1 MYFPNEDN
9 SELIYKEI
17 VKENTLEK
25 KYEIID
31 KINIKDL
38 FRISSF
44 IIINVIIYIIFSVIS
59 IKLINYLGDNY
70 LLQVNNARLIISIL
84 SLIGTFLFMIITS
97 NAINKIIN
105 LLIVYDLQKSG
116 IDLISLNKISKKNII
131 TIIKYIFKKRNGRWI
146 APVLLLSLPF
156 FNNLFF
162 NRVINIYAI
171 NKQIPK
177 IINIPKYTNDNQ
189 IKNTLEKIN
198 YLNNGD
204 TTYIIGNTPNT
215 ITWINNTNTVGSVN
229 NKLLTNYNNF
239 EVLDNITLPTFTSN
253 CILPEYIWEP
263 DNLVNISVID
273 TTDISIMKLTNFEFG
288 NGSNYTNNLWPN
300 GVPMS
305 IIDRIYNSTL
315 SLDRFLIEN
324 IIALRINGN
333 YIKNLN
339 SSHIYGLTIK
349 CYTIL
354 EFVSAK
360 IYING
365 TIINKNE
372 NKIQDKG
379 LSILSKYGMIN
390 TINALLRDS
399 ILDVQYKPGPIAK
412 TLFIINDNNL
422 IENINPNI
430 SQTIS
435 KMYSLLWPEDAFT
448 KDISNGLGFQT
459 YIVSFSEL
467 NILLLIIW
475 ILIWFILIIVSCISI
490 YNLINIEH
498 DEITIFRY
506 IKDINNLNNKDTIV
520 YLVENENNRLYYKT
534 EQEK

>member
-215 ITWINNTNTVGSVN
+215 ITWINN
-229 NKLLTNYNNF
+229 
-239 EVLDNITLPTFTSN
+239 
-253 CILPEYIWEP
+253 
-263 DNLVNISVID
+263 
-273 TTDISIMKLTNFEFG
+273 
-288 NGSNYTNNLWPN
+288 
-300 GVPMS
+300 
-305 IIDRIYNSTL
+305 R
-315 SLDRFLIEN
+315 
-324 IIALRINGN
+324 
-333 YIKNLN
+333 
-339 SSHIYGLTIK
+339 
-349 CYTIL
+349 
-354 EFVSAK
+354 
-360 IYING
+360 
-365 TIINKNE
+365 
-372 NKIQDKG
+372 
-379 LSILSKYGMIN
+379 
-390 TINALLRDS
+390 
-399 ILDVQYKPGPIAK
+399 
-412 TLFIINDNNL
+412 
-422 IENINPNI
+422 
-430 SQTIS
+430 
-435 KMYSLLWPEDAFT
+435 
-448 KDISNGLGFQT
+448 
-459 YIVSFSEL
+459 
-467 NILLLIIW
+467 
-475 ILIWFILIIVSCISI
+475 
-490 YNLINIEH
+490 
-498 DEITIFRY
+498 
-506 IKDINNLNNKDTIV
+506 
-520 YLVENENNRLYYKT
+520 
-534 EQEK
+534 